1 MRVVYLDKMY
11 YIENIVVTL
20 TSIEVR
26 DERLS

>member
-1 MRVVYLDKMY
+1 MRIIYLDKMY

-26 DERLS
+26 VERLS

>member
-26 DERLS
+26 VERLS